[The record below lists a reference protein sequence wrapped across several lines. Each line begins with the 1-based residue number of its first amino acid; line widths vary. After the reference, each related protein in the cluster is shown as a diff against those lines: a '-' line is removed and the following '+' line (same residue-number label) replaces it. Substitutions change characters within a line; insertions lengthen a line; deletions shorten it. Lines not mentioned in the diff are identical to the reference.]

1 MKKFLAGYTTVTNKV
16 CYYLCYVS
24 MIMIACMMVLMFVDS
39 MLGLLSKKG
48 LIEGGRIAGTYEL
61 VQVMLLVVV
70 FSSWAYTQTVHGHI
84 HVVMFVR
91 MFPQKIRFICFGLTA
106 ILSCF
111 TMAFAAYAVYGEMF
125 ERMKTREATATLL
138 IPYWPLFIFE
148 FLAFALLA
156 IVLLCEAIKS
166 VCAIVDKELADEI
179 MSTWT

>member
-1 MKKFLAGYTTVTNKV
+1 MKKFMAGYTTVTNKV

-24 MIMIACMMVLMFVDS
+24 MLMIACMMVLMFVDS
-39 MLGLLSKKG
+39 MLGLF
-48 LIEGGRIAGTYEL
+48 IDGRIAGSYEI

-91 MFPQKIRFICFGLTA
+91 MMPQKIRFFCFGLTA
-106 ILSCF
+106 IFSCV

-125 ERMKTREATATLL
+125 ERMASREATATLM
-138 IPYWPLFIFE
+138 IPYWPFFIFE

-156 IVLLCEAIKS
+156 IVLLCEAIKA
-166 VCAIVDKELADEI
+166 VAAIVDKEYAEEI